1 MSEVFSPMFASS
13 PALAHIDMDAYYAS
27 VEERDFPELRGK
39 PVVVGGSDPTRR
51 GVVSAANY
59 PARRYGIHSA
69 MPLRTAY
76 KLCPTACFVS
86 GRMSVYV
93 AESRRIMAVL
103 REHSPRVQPLSLDE
117 AFVDLTGT
125 ELLFGPPVETLR
137 AIKERILAEIGL
149 VCSAGLAPVKFVAKI
164 ASDHDKPD
172 GFTVVPPGKVLEFL
186 HPLPVEKLWGVGP
199 KTLPLL
205 REMGAK
211 TIGDLDR
218 LGQEALEA
226 RLGRWGTRLARL
238 ARGEDGREVEAVR
251 AAEKSVGHEHTYDED
266 QDERRVLE
274 RTLLELSEKVARRLR
289 KQGVA
294 GRTLTLK
301 LRTASF
307 RTLSRSMTG
316 SEYLDQGLLI
326 FQSARR
332 LMETVDRR
340 GEKVRL
346 LGISL
351 RNLIP
356 RDQVPPS
363 LFDAEA
369 PEQEDRLGRAMD
381 RLGERFGRD
390 SVRRARL
397 VERSRS

>member
-1 MSEVFSPMFASS
+1 MYAAS
-13 PALAHIDMDAYYAS
+13 ATLAHVDMDAFYAS
-27 VEERDFPELRGK
+27 VEQRDFPELRGK

-51 GVVSAANY
+51 GVVSAASY
-59 PARRYGIHSA
+59 EARRFGIHSA
-69 MPLRTAY
+69 MPLRQAY
-76 KLCPTACFVS
+76 ERCPDACFVS
-86 GRMSVYV
+86 GRMGVYV
-93 AESRRIMAVL
+93 TESRRIMAIL

-125 ELLFGPPVETLR
+125 ELLFGPPVEALR
-137 AIKERILAEIGL
+137 NIKARVLKETGL

-172 GFTVVPPGKVLEFL
+172 GLTVVESGKVLDFL

-199 KTLPLL
+199 KTLPVL
-205 REMGAK
+205 REMGVVS
-211 TIGDLDR
+211 IGDLDR

-226 RLGRWGTRLARL
+226 RFGRWGKRLARL
-238 ARGEDGREVEAVR
+238 ARGEDAREIEAER
-251 AAEKSVGHEHTYDED
+251 PREKSVGHEHTYDED
-266 QDERRVLE
+266 QAEQRVLE
-274 RTLLELSEKVARRLR
+274 RTLLELAEKVARRLR

-307 RTLSRSMTG
+307 RTLSRSVTG

-326 FQSARR
+326 FQTASH
-332 LMETVDRR
+332 LMAEVDRR

-351 RNLIP
+351 RNLLP
-356 RDQVPPS
+356 RDQVQPS
-363 LFDAEA
+363 LFGAET
-369 PEQEDRLGRAMD
+369 PEREDRLGRAMD
-381 RLGERFGRD
+381 QLGERYGRD

-397 VERSRS
+397 LGRSRS